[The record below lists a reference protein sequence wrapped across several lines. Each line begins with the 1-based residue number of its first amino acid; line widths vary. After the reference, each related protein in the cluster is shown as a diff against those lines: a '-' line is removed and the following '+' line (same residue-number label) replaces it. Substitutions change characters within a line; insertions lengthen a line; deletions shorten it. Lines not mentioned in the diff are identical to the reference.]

1 MAFLDDERM
10 PSDVTW
16 VPVPNTPDCEIARS
30 FDDFVNIIESNGMP
44 VYVSFDHDLADEHY
58 VAMLRGSTDY
68 GEEKTGYDCA
78 KWLVD
83 FCAEH
88 EIPFPDFEVH
98 SMNPIGS
105 ENIRQYILSAKKHLN
120 I

>member
-1 MAFLDDERM
+1 M

-16 VPVPNTPDCEIARS
+16 ISVPNISECEIARS
-30 FDDFVNIIESNGMP
+30 FDDFVKTIESYGMP

-58 VAMLRGSTDY
+58 VAMLQGSNDY

-83 FCAEH
+83 FCADR
-88 EIPFPDFEVH
+88 EIPFPDFGVH
-98 SMNPIGS
+98 SLNPVGS
-105 ENIRQYILSAKKHLN
+105 ENIRQYITSAKKHLN